1 MARMIPLYSVSS
13 QAEIR
18 CRAEEVFE
26 AAGRPGERD
35 LDHWLQ
41 AEADYREFLR
51 LGLSRPRFNNAT
63 TILPF
68 PG

>member
-1 MARMIPLYSVSS
+1 MARTIPLYSVSS

-18 CRAEEVFE
+18 RRAEKLFE
-26 AAGRPGERD
+26 APGRAGGRD